1 MHWSDVLAEEL
12 LKEEKKQVLA
22 TGITPSGPI
31 HIGNMREVLTTD
43 AVYRS
48 VLEKGGKADLIYIAD
63 DFDHL
68 RKVYPYLPKIY
79 EKYIGIPISEIPCPC
94 GKHSRLISIC

>member
-1 MHWSDVLAEEL
+1 MHWAEVLADNL
-12 LKEEKKQVLA
+12 IKKQKKHILA

-48 VLEKGGKADLIYIAD
+48 LIEKGAEAEFIYIAD

-68 RKVYPYLPKIY
+68 RKVYPYLPKSY
-79 EKYIGIPISEIPCPC
+79 QKYIGRPISDAPTEYC
-94 GKHSRLISIC
+94 G

>member
-1 MHWSDVLAEEL
+1 MVHWAEVLAEDL
-12 LKEEKKQVLA
+12 LSDERQQVLA

-48 VLEKGGKADLIYIAD
+48 LKEKGATADFIYIAD

-68 RKVYPYLPKIY
+68 RKVYPYLPSSY
-79 EKYIGIPISEIPCPC
+79 EQYVGMPICD
-94 GKHSRLISIC
+94 